1 MLTIADSRS
10 IRPGLTRR
18 NLLHVGAL
26 AMGGLSLPALLRRR
40 ADAGVS
46 RGRGKSVIMI
56 WQRGGPSH
64 IDSFDM
70 KPAAPPEIRGEF
82 QPIRTNVPGIEIC
95 EHLPKLATIADR
107 LAILRGIKSNDLGDH
122 TPHYILTGLPDRG
135 RRPTIGAVYSY
146 LNRQLDVGSCRD
158 VPPYVSTF
166 TQDYGD
172 AQYTGPAHGPFVP
185 DGAGLDNLT
194 LHKSL
199 SLPRLDDRRTLLR
212 ELDTLARKSLT
223 RSVSEESAPDP
234 FTQQAIDIIASPKA
248 REAFDLDREPAASRE
263 RYGDYCK
270 QFLLARRL
278 VEAGVAV
285 VTIKVGD
292 WDTHEHNFRDMRE
305 QLPLL
310 DVGFHALVSDLADRG
325 LADDVAVVLWGE
337 FGRAPRISRIAGRDH
352 WPEAGAAVV
361 AGGGFRVGQVIGETD
376 RQAGQSLGQPYTPSN
391 LFANLYRHLG
401 LDPATTIPD
410 LASRPMHLL
419 DDRRPIREL

>member
-1 MLTIADSRS
+1 
-10 IRPGLTRR
+10 
-18 NLLHVGAL
+18 
-26 AMGGLSLPALLRRR
+26 
-40 ADAGVS
+40 
-46 RGRGKSVIMI
+46 MI

-82 QPIRTNVPGIEIC
+82 HPIQTNVPGIDIC

-107 LAILRGIKSNDLGDH
+107 LAILRGIKSIDLGDH
-122 TPHYILTGLPDRG
+122 TPHYILTGFPDRG
-135 RRPTIGAVYSY
+135 RRPTIGAIYSY
-146 LNRQLDVGSCRD
+146 LTRNGAGQPRD

-172 AQYTGPAHGPFVP
+172 AHYTGPANRPFVP
-185 DGAGLDNLT
+185 DGAGLDNLA
-194 LHKSL
+194 LHRSL
-199 SLPRLDDRRTLLR
+199 SLPRLDDRRSLLR
-212 ELDTLARKSLT
+212 SLDTLARSTQARSASEGTLARSVSEGSATPT
-223 RSVSEESAPDP
+223 RSVSEGSDAGRASAGIPAGPDA
-234 FTQQAIDIIASPKA
+234 FTQQAIDIISSPQA

-263 RYGDYCK
+263 RYGDYCR

-310 DVGFHALVSDLADRG
+310 DVGFHALVTDLADRG

-352 WPEAGAAVV
+352 WPEAGAAVL
-361 AGGGFRVGQVIGETD
+361 AGGGFRTGQVIGETD
-376 RQAGQSLGQPYTPSN
+376 RQAGVSTVPPYTPAN
-391 LFANLYRHLG
+391 VFASLYRHLG

-410 LASRPMHLL
+410 FASRPMHLL
-419 DDRRPIREL
+419 DDRQPIREL